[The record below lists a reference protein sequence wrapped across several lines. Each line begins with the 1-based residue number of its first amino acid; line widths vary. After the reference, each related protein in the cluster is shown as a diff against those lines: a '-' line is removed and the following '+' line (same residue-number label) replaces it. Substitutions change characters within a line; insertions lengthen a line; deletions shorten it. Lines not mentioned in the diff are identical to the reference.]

1 MRIKSHPEANEIT
14 DYPLPPTEQKT
25 EILRVVVRESMS
37 ADLLERLIADIVSVT
52 EKLVDSDPVDLSTLQ
67 IQRHG
72 VDRRTR
78 SRVHG
83 QQHHHVPATWMK
95 KMGEGVHKTVC

>member
-1 MRIKSHPEANEIT
+1 MNPIRDANKIT

-37 ADLLERLIADIVSVT
+37 ADLLERLISDTVAVT
-52 EKLVDSDPVDLSTLQ
+52 ERLVDSDPVDLSSLQ
-67 IQRHG
+67 SNHHG
-72 VDRRTR
+72 INQHSR
-78 SRVHG
+78 SQVHG
-83 QQHHHVPATWMK
+83 QQDHHAPASRMK